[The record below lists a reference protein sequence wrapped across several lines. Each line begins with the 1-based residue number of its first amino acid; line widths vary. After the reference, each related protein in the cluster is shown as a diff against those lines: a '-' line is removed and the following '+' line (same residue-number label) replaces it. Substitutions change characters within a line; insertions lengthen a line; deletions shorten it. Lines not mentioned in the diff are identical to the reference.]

1 MTILDGDSRILGPW
15 STEPSRIH
23 IELQDGL
30 DRNLTLITPEVLDG
44 LGYNPRD
51 GVARTHITSAT
62 SREPGYTIRV
72 SRFAALGFRCANF
85 LIHAFDLTDR
95 ADIDGLVGLD
105 YLQQFNYEIRSAD
118 GRILVE
124 RV

>member
-1 MTILDGDSRILGPW
+1 MTIIA
-15 STEPSRIH
+15 
-23 IELQDGL
+23 
-30 DRNLTLITPEVLDG
+30 PEVLDG

-62 SREPGYTIRV
+62 GREPGYTIHV
-72 SRFAALGFRCANF
+72 SRLAALGFRCTNF
-85 LIHAFDLTDR
+85 LLHAFDLHDS
-95 ADIDGLVGLD
+95 ADIDGLLGLD

-124 RV
+124 RI